1 MCWLNKSLYSLKQTL
16 LAWYRRF
23 ASYLVSQGFVEGKAD
38 TLLFIYRHGANIVY
52 LLYVDD
58 IILAASRPELLQR
71 TSTALWQEFAMKD
84 VSPLHHFLGVSVD
97 QRPDD
102 LLQQHY
108 YGLDTLDCADM
119 TDSKPCATPMDTQ
132 AKVSSDAGTPI
143 SDPSIYRSLAEA
155 LQYPTFTR
163 TNIYAVY

>member
-71 TSTALWQEFAMKD
+71 TSTAL
-84 VSPLHHFLGVSVD
+84 
-97 QRPDD
+97 
-102 LLQQHY
+102 
-108 YGLDTLDCADM
+108 
-119 TDSKPCATPMDTQ
+119 
-132 AKVSSDAGTPI
+132 
-143 SDPSIYRSLAEA
+143 
-155 LQYPTFTR
+155 
-163 TNIYAVY
+163 